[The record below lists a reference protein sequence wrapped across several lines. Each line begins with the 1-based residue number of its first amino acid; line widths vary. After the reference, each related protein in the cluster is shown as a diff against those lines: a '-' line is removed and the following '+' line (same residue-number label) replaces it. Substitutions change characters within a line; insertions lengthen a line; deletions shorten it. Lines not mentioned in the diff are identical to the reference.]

1 MLENPEQLEQ
11 ELKAV
16 RELAGLV
23 ELALQQARRLACVV
37 GAVHGFQRAAQGRKE
52 GGRGRIGARKVFHVL
67 NVFGWCFAVY
77 RFGTVLL
84 VLNLI
89 ASIQVFCW

>member
-23 ELALQQARRLACVV
+23 ELALQQARRLACVG
-37 GAVHGFQRAAQGRKE
+37 GAVHGFQRAARGRKE
-52 GGRGRIGARKVFHVL
+52 GGRGRIGA
-67 NVFGWCFAVY
+67 G
-77 RFGTVLL
+77 
-84 VLNLI
+84 
-89 ASIQVFCW
+89 QVFQPFSDGVLKHTGSERFCSY

>member
-23 ELALQQARRLACVV
+23 ELALQQARGLACV
-37 GAVHGFQRAAQGRKE
+37 GPSLQRFPARGSGSQ
-52 GGRGRIGARKVFHVL
+52 GGRSWA
-67 NVFGWCFAVY
+67 NW
-77 RFGTVLL
+77 
-84 VLNLI
+84 
-89 ASIQVFCW
+89 SS